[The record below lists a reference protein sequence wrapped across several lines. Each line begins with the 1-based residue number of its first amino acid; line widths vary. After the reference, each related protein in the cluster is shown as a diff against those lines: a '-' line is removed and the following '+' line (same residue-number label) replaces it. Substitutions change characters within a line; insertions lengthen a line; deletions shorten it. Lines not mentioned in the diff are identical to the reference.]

1 MKKRLLTSSLL
12 TIFVYAASGLSDAQ
26 DWTPWQKLDDGALN
40 GIEFSYRDNCPPT
53 GAVDCNHLWRF
64 SSGYESDVTVEY
76 TIAWETDS
84 GIKEKTGRAI
94 LKPGENMDDSFSVA
108 GKALDEVSV
117 KIVAEKEV
125 LAAARKQVESEQ
137 RRMEE
142 TRRQAEEI
150 ARKQEEPGR
159 GAEEVSRGTSKPA
172 SFVKK
177 SSSTRSRMT
186 HAERVRCEELYLRQQ
201 EQPRPRKVVQG
212 ERLRRAEARAAARRK
227 MAHRRY
233 LAAKA
238 MSVQR
243 VPVRQDTENVRDIPA
258 TINFTKFEKFL
269 DSEILGHNN
278 CL

>member
-12 TIFVYAASGLSDAQ
+12 TIFVYVASGLSDAQ

-76 TIAWETDS
+76 TIAWETGS
-84 GIKEKTGRAI
+84 GIKEKTARTV

-117 KIVAEKEV
+117 KIIAEKEV
-125 LAAARKQVESEQ
+125 LAAARRQVESE
-137 RRMEE
+137 RRLMEE
-142 TRRQAEEI
+142 TQRQAEEI

-159 GAEEVSRGTSKPA
+159 GVEETPRGTIKQA
-172 SFVKK
+172 SAPKK
-177 SSSTRSRMT
+177 SSSTKYRRT
-186 HAERVRCEELYLRQQ
+186 HAERIRSEERYLQQQ
-201 EQPRPRKVVQG
+201 EQPRPRKTVMD
-212 ERLRRAEARAAARRK
+212 ERRRREEARANARRK

-238 MSVQR
+238 MSVQS
-243 VPVRQDTENVRDIPA
+243 VPERHLAENVPESPA
-258 TINFTKFEKFL
+258 TINFMKFEKYL